1 MKSFLTLIT
10 YCFFI
15 TSCDTNKIY
24 FDLGR
29 QSVISCNDKG
39 IYRIYIKNDST
50 SEIYMLAW
58 KESSQSAPKEINI
71 IHVDNR
77 YLITKGWQKS
87 VIDANNFKLDSFSK
101 YTVERAQGDAAAFK
115 VNIETGFDTRV
126 INAYPY
132 SCE

>member
-1 MKSFLTLIT
+1 
-10 YCFFI
+10 
-15 TSCDTNKIY
+15 
-24 FDLGR
+24 
-29 QSVISCNDKG
+29 
-39 IYRIYIKNDST
+39 
-50 SEIYMLAW
+50 MLAW